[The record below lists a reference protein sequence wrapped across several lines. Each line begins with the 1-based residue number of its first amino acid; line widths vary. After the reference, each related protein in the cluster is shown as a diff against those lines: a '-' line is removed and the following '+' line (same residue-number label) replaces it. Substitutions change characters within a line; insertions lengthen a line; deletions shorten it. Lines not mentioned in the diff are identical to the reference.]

1 MKKSVTYWMLG
12 GFEGETPVA
21 EAAKQAK
28 ALGYD
33 AIELS
38 FGAGE
43 LTPETDAAQLR
54 ALKAQVAD
62 AGVELASLITGNYW
76 ACSLSSPDAAERDA
90 AVAFTRAYI
99 QAAGEL
105 GAGAVLVIPG
115 AVSVP
120 FDPSKPVVPALEV
133 WERAHNAI
141 QAVLPVA
148 EDAGVCIAV
157 ENVWNKFLTG
167 PFEYRDFIAS
177 FGSPSVKGYFDVG
190 NCLLT
195 GYPEHWIP
203 ILGEHIGRVHVKNF
217 TQRNG
222 GGTLDDFSASLLE
235 GSVNWDA
242 VIPALKA
249 AGYDSY
255 LTAEMLVSEKGLPDT
270 ELAAQT
276 CRELD
281 QLLSRHG

>member
-12 GFEGETPVA
+12 GFEGATPVA
-21 EAAKQAK
+21 EAAGQAK
-28 ALGYD
+28 SLGYD

-43 LTPETDAAQLR
+43 LTPETDAQQLK
-54 ALKAQVAD
+54 ALKGQVAD

-76 ACSLSSPDAAERDA
+76 ACSLSSPDAAERA
-90 AVAFTRAYI
+90 EALAFTQAYVK
-99 QAAGEL
+99 AAAAL
-105 GAGAVLVIPG
+105 GAGAVLVVPG

-133 WERAHNAI
+133 WERAEAAI
-141 QAVLPVA
+141 REVLPLA
-148 EDAGVCIAV
+148 EDAGVYIAL

-167 PFEYRDFIAS
+167 PFEYRDFIDTFS
-177 FGSPSVKGYFDVG
+177 SPMVKAYFDVG
-190 NCLLT
+190 NCLLM

-203 ILGEHIGRVHVKNF
+203 ILGDRIGRVHVKNF

-222 GGTLDDFSASLLE
+222 GGTLDDFTASLLE
-235 GSVNWDA
+235 GSVNWA
-242 VIPALKA
+242 EVLPALKA

-270 ELAAQT
+270 GLAAQT
-276 CRELD
+276 GRELD
-281 QLLSRHG
+281 ELIGKYC